1 MLLPCPHFS
10 ISIVQRSKGQSVV
23 SAAAYQSG
31 ERLFCEY
38 DHKTKHYSNKREVVY
53 SNILAPI
60 YSPTFLEN
68 RNTLWNSVEQVE
80 TRYDSQ
86 LARRIV
92 MALPKE
98 IPRGRQIELIEEYCF
113 NQFIL
118 KGMFAD
124 IAIHDKGDGN
134 PHAHVLLTLRPV
146 DENGRWLP
154 KCRMVY
160 DLDEHG
166 QKQKTTKGNWKCHKE
181 PTVDWNDRK
190 YAEVWRKAWENTVNR
205 YYELEGLTERIDLRS
220 YARQKTDRLPTVH
233 MGPSVTQMEKRSIR
247 TDVGNLNRD
256 IRAHNSGR
264 RWLNRNIRMISER
277 LEELTRLREDAAVK
291 AFPYDKEHRLIDLLW
306 AYYDIRA
313 DERKSW
319 SRYAQRKA
327 SVNDLQA
334 MVNSFEWLK
343 QNGLLEIEDF
353 NARFDSLQ
361 QEIHSVTSSIDT
373 MENERRH
380 KETLYK
386 HLINRKEYRPVY
398 EQYIGKVF
406 KSSKQRFGEEHR
418 EELDQYRTAVRYFKA
433 HPDESDMDLK
443 ALVAEHKK
451 LKAAITAEQEKLT
464 GLKTRLEPFGKISYY
479 LSQVFRPVPI
489 IEETDGRESQTFSD
503 KSDAESRND
512 RDPKTDDRQSIASK
526 PKKHK
531 SEPSL

>member
-98 IPRGRQIELIEEYCF
+98 IPRDRQIELIEEYCF
-113 NQFIL
+113 NQFTL

-146 DENGRWLP
+146 DENGNWLP

-166 QKQKTTKGNWKCHKE
+166 QKQKTAKGNLKCHKE

-190 YAEVWRKAWENTVNR
+190 YAELWRKAWEDTVNR
-205 YYELEGLTERIDLRS
+205 YYEHEGLTERIDLRS

-233 MGPSVTQMEKRSIR
+233 MGPSVTRMEKRGIR

-264 RWLNRNIRMISER
+264 HRLNRNIRLISER
-277 LEELTRLREDAAVK
+277 LDELNRLREDAAVK
-291 AFPYDKEHRLIDLLW
+291 TFPYDKERRLIDLLW

-313 DERKSW
+313 DERRSW
-319 SRYAQRKA
+319 SRYVQRKA

-343 QNGLLEIEDF
+343 QNGLFEIEDF
-353 NARFDSLQ
+353 NARFDSLRKD
-361 QEIHSVTSSIDT
+361 IKTATAAIDT
-373 MENERRH
+373 MEDKRRH
-380 KETLYK
+380 METLHK
-386 HLINRKEYRPVY
+386 HLTNRKKYRPVY
-398 EQYIGKVF
+398 EQYVGKVF
-406 KSSKQRFGEEHR
+406 KSSKQRFGEEHKG
-418 EELDQYRTAVRYFKA
+418 ELDQYRTAVRYFKA
-433 HPDESDMDLK
+433 HPDESDTDIK
-443 ALVAEHKK
+443 VLVAEHKA
-451 LKAAITAEQEKLT
+451 LKASIAAEQEKLT
-464 GLKTRLEPFGKISYY
+464 ALKARLEPFGKISYY
-479 LSQVFRPVPI
+479 LSQLFKPVPVTK
-489 IEETDGRESQTFSD
+489 EPDGRDVQMLNGNNN
-503 KSDAESRND
+503 AESHVD
-512 RDPKTDDRQSIASK
+512 RDPKTDDHQSITSK
-526 PKKHK
+526 QKKHK